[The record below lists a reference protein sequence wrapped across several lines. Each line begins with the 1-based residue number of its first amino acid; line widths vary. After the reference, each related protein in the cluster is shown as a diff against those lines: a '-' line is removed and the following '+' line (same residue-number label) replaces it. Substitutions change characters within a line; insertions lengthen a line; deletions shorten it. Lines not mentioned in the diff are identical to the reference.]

1 MGAIKKYSKEAEAGA
16 DLTTAAQVINELEP
30 AAGH

>member
-1 MGAIKKYSKEAEAGA
+1 MGAIKKYSKEAGA
-16 DLTTAAQVINELEP
+16 DLTTAAQVINELES